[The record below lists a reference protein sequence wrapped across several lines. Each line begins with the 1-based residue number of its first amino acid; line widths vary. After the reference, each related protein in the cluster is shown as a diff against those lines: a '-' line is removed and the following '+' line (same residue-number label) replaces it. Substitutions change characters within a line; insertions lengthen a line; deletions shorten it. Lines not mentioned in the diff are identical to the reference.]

1 MRGRGVR
8 TLGPR
13 SQSLE
18 CAVFAASSPVIRTA
32 LEFVQSSLDA
42 FIVEREQDASYPKGS
57 VDLKSIVHPNGTI
70 DITDTSHVTIM
81 LVGVD
86 EERREGKRPQY
97 IPTDGNQFLR
107 LNAPVEID
115 LYLLFVASNKDYQTA
130 LRDLSDVLAFFQ
142 ANPVFDA
149 TKFPALNATVTDPGK
164 KPWQLITRLSFT
176 LQSLTFEQLNNL
188 WAMLGSKYIPS
199 VVYRVKLLTIFET
212 RSQEKA
218 PAIVEL
224 GIR

>member
-1 MRGRGVR
+1 M
-8 TLGPR
+8 
-13 SQSLE
+13 
-18 CAVFAASSPVIRTA
+18 IRTA
-32 LEFVQSSLDA
+32 LEFIRLALDA
-42 FIVEREQDASYPKGS
+42 YIVERERDASYPAGSS

-97 IPTDGNQFLR
+97 IPTADNQLLK
-107 LNAPVEID
+107 LNPPVEID
-115 LYLLFVASNKDYQTA
+115 LYALFVAGNKDYPTA

-149 TKFPALNATVTDPGK
+149 ARFPALNASVSDADK
-164 KPWQLITRLSFT
+164 KPWQLVSRLSFS
-176 LQSLTFEQLNNL
+176 LLSLTFEQQNNL

-199 VVYRVKLLTIFET
+199 VVYRMKMLTIFET
-212 RSQEKA
+212 RSQEKV
-218 PAIVEL
+218 PVIVEL